1 MSPMPTSSSK
11 WIWSSA
17 FVLALIL
24 HFGIFLAVEAL
35 PEAPVP
41 AAKETPPPIEFV
53 FAPEPELKT
62 PTQFTELPDDRADT
76 PPEQAD
82 FLSNVDSRARNSE
95 PGEEDQTLPQMD
107 GRTEIPQ
114 LDMNTAAEEAR
125 EAQDDMIEEQ
135 RGELLEAY
143 RDFKQEDPRP
153 PVPEPQDFRQEAL
166 SNADGSVSL
175 VGDVSMNTAT
185 WVFGEWMKSFRRKV
199 MRVWDAPYAFSL
211 GMIEGWTFV
220 ELEVGRNGR
229 LIRCDVLDETGHE
242 SLRISSVNAIQTAGP
257 YDRFPDRVPEDT
269 LTLRIKMIYSHY
281 QNNPNPS
288 RRGAP

>member
-1 MSPMPTSSSK
+1 MPTTSSK

-17 FVLALIL
+17 FLLALML
-24 HFGIFLAVEAL
+24 HLGIFLAIEAL
-35 PEAPVP
+35 PEAEARVAV
-41 AAKETPPPIEFV
+41 AAPPPIEFV
-53 FAPEPELKT
+53 FAPEPEAKT
-62 PTQFTELPDDRADT
+62 PRQFTELPDDRADT
-76 PPEQAD
+76 PPDLAE
-82 FLSNVDSRARNSE
+82 FLSNVDSRARNPES
-95 PGEEDQTLPQMD
+95 GREDQTLPQLD

-114 LDMNTAAEEAR
+114 LDMAPPAEEPAKTQVDKSEAR
-125 EAQDDMIEEQ
+125 

-143 RDFKQEDPRP
+143 RDFKQEDPMSP
-153 PVPEPQDFRQEAL
+153 SPQAQDYKQEAL

-175 VGDVSMNTAT
+175 VGDVSMNTAA

-199 MRVWDAPYAFSL
+199 MRVWDAPYAFNL

-257 YDRFPDRVPEDT
+257 YDHFPDRVPEET